1 MRPRSI
7 FAWALFAAAMVCA
20 QDGPVRVRLDAS
32 DVSRR
37 LLHAQIAMPV
47 KPGPLTLQYPQWIPG
62 EHGPTGPVTDLVNLK
77 ITGNGQTIAWNRD
90 DVDMFGFKITVPA
103 GVSMLNISFDF
114 ILQPEGA
121 GFSSGA
127 SADSELA
134 VLSWNQV
141 LLYPKGVSPDQA
153 NYQATLRVPANW
165 RFGTALPMARES
177 GTEIEFRTVSLTTLI
192 DSPVSMG
199 AHYRTID
206 LGTDGGGAP
215 HYLHLAADGDAALD
229 MPGEDIDHYKRL
241 VAETGA
247 LFGSRHYREYHFL
260 LTLSDHVAHF
270 GLEHHESSDDRIEE
284 RGATDET
291 SRKVNAGLLP
301 HEFVHSWN
309 GKYRRPAGLATPDYN
324 QPMKGDLLWVYEG
337 LTEYLG
343 DILTPRSGL
352 QTAEDFRDELA
363 LNAAALDRET
373 GRSWRPLADTAVAA
387 QLLYDARGDYAGLRR
402 GVDFYEEG
410 TLIWLEVDVTIRQLS
425 RGAKSLDDFIR
436 AFEGGPG
443 GAPALK
449 PYTFDDI
456 VAGLNAVQ
464 PYDWAALLHR
474 RVDNVAPRAPLGG
487 IENGGW
493 RIVYNETPSA
503 MWKARETE
511 NKQANFTYSLGLTL
525 SESGTVE
532 DVAVGSPAQ
541 QAGIAPSS
549 QVIAVNGR
557 QYSSNLL
564 HEMVAKSTKNTGPI
578 ELLIKDSDYYRTV
591 RVDYHG
597 GERYPHLERD
607 ELKPDVLSQII
618 ASKAKK

>member
-1 MRPRSI
+1 MRTP
-7 FAWALFAAAMVCA
+7 LLCGLLAAALVCA
-20 QDGPVRVRLDAS
+20 QDMPVRLRLDAS

-37 LLHAQIAMPV
+37 LLHAQIEMPV

-77 ITGNGQTIAWNRD
+77 ITANGQTIAWNRD
-90 DVDMFGFKITVPA
+90 SVDMFGFHITVPA
-103 GVSMLNISFDF
+103 GVSSINLAFDF
-114 ILQPEGA
+114 ILQPDA
-121 GFSSGA
+121 SGFSSGA

-141 LLYPKGVSPDQA
+141 LLYPKGAAPDQA

-165 RFGTALPMARES
+165 RFGTALPVARES
-177 GTEIEFRTVSLTTLI
+177 GTEVEFKPVSLTTLV

-206 LGTDGGGAP
+206 LGTDSNAP
-215 HYLHLAADGDAALD
+215 HYLHLAADSDSALE
-229 MPGEDIDHYKRL
+229 MPAEDIEHYKRL

-247 LFGSRHYREYHFL
+247 LFGSRHYRDYHFL

-270 GLEHHESSDDRIEE
+270 GLEHHESSDDRIGE
-284 RGATDET
+284 RGVTDET
-291 SRKVNAGLLP
+291 SRKVNSGLLP

-309 GKYRRPAGLATPDYN
+309 GKYRRPAGLSTSDYN
-324 QPMKGDLLWVYEG
+324 QPMLGDLLWVYEG

-343 DILTPRSGL
+343 EILTPRSGL
-352 QTAEDFRDELA
+352 QSADEFRDELA
-363 LNAAALDRET
+363 INAAELDREP
-373 GRSWRPLADTAVAA
+373 GRAWRPLADTAVAA
-387 QLLYDARGDYAGLRR
+387 QLLYDARGDYANLRR
-402 GVDFYEEG
+402 SVDFYEEG
-410 TLIWLEVDVTIRQLS
+410 TLIWLEVDVMIRQMS
-425 RGAKSLDDFIR
+425 RGAKSLDDFVR
-436 AFEGGPG
+436 AFHGGPG

-456 VAGLNAVQ
+456 VAGLTAVQ
-464 PYDWAALLHR
+464 SYDWGTHLRR
-474 RVDNVAPRAPLGG
+474 RVNEVAPRAPVGG

-493 RIVYNETPSA
+493 KIVYNEIASP
-503 MWKARETE
+503 MWRARESE
-511 NKQANFTYSLGLTL
+511 NKQVNLSFSLGLSLNDTGMV
-525 SESGTVE
+525 S
-532 DVAVGSPAQ
+532 DVAVGGPAQ
-541 QAGIAPSS
+541 LAGIAPSS

-557 QYSSNLL
+557 QYSSSLL
-564 HEMVAKSTKNTGPI
+564 HEAVAKSAKTTGPI

-607 ELKPDVLSQII
+607 ESKPDLLSQII

>member
-1 MRPRSI
+1 ML
-7 FAWALFAAAMVCA
+7 AALLGAALACA
-20 QDGPVRVRLDAS
+20 QDSPVRLRLNAS

-37 LLHAQIAMPV
+37 LLHAQIDMPV

-90 DVDMFGFKITVPA
+90 SVDMFGFHITVPA
-103 GVSMLNISFDF
+103 GVSSLNITFDF
-114 ILQPEGA
+114 ILQPDGA

-141 LLYPKGVSPDQA
+141 LLYPKGAAPDQA
-153 NYQATLRVPANW
+153 NYQATLKVPATW
-165 RFGTALPMARES
+165 RFGTALPVARES
-177 GTEIEFRTVSLTTLI
+177 GTEVEFKPVSLTTLI

-206 LGTDGGGAP
+206 LGIDSSAP
-215 HYLHLAADGDAALD
+215 HYLHLAADSDSALE
-229 MPGEDIDHYKRL
+229 MPAEDIDHYKRL

-247 LFGSRHYREYHFL
+247 LFGSRHYRDYHFL

-270 GLEHHESSDDRIEE
+270 GLEHHESSDDRIAE

-309 GKYRRPAGLATPDYN
+309 GKYRRPAGLATADYN
-324 QPMKGDLLWVYEG
+324 QPMQGDLLWVYEG

-343 DILTPRSGL
+343 EILTPRSGL
-352 QTAEDFRDELA
+352 QTADEFRDELA
-363 LNAAALDRET
+363 INAAELDREP
-373 GRSWRPLADTAVAA
+373 GRAWRPLADTAVAA
-387 QLLYDARGDYAGLRR
+387 QLLYDARGDYANLRR
-402 GVDFYEEG
+402 SVDFYEEG
-410 TLIWLEVDVTIRQLS
+410 TLIWLEVDVMIRQLS
-425 RGAKSLDDFIR
+425 RGAKSLDDFVR

-464 PYDWAALLHR
+464 PYDWAMLLRR
-474 RVDNVAPRAPLGG
+474 RVNNVAPRAPVGG

-493 RIVYNETPSA
+493 KIVFNDTASP
-503 MWKARETE
+503 MWKARESE
-511 NKQANFTYSLGLTL
+511 NKHVNLAFSLGLSLTETG
-525 SESGTVE
+525 SVE
-532 DVAVGSPAQ
+532 DVAVGGPAQ
-541 QAGIAPSS
+541 LAGIAPSA

-557 QYSSNLL
+557 QYSSTLL
-564 HEMVAKSTKNTGPI
+564 HEAVAKAAKSTTPI

-591 RVDYHG
+591 RIDYHG

-618 ASKAKK
+618 APKAKK